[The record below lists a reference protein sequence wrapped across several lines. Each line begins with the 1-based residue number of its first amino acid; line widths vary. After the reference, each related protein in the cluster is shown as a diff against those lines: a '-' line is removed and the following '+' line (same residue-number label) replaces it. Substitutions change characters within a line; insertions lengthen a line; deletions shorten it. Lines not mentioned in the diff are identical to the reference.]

1 MNRLPCMII
10 AVAVLVALLRTMTSG
25 ESPPRPLLEVDLRP
39 PGQLAAQAEPG
50 LRLEARRNFPGDAWS
65 QDDDF
70 AARERKW
77 ATEQAARLGVQVSEV
92 FRAVD
97 EELHASSPPSPPR
110 QTGAAPCKPRPF
122 YD

>member
-1 MNRLPCMII
+1 MNRLPLLII
-10 AVAVLVALLRTMTSG
+10 AVALLVAMGRVMFPG
-25 ESPPRPLLEVDLRP
+25 ESPPRALAEADRQALGR
-39 PGQLAAQAEPG
+39 LAAQAEPG

-65 QDDDF
+65 QDDDY

-77 ATEQAARLGVQVSEV
+77 AMEQAARRGVQPSEV

-97 EELHASSPPSPPR
+97 QELRASAPVAPPR
-110 QTGAAPCKPRPF
+110 QAGAAPCKPRPF